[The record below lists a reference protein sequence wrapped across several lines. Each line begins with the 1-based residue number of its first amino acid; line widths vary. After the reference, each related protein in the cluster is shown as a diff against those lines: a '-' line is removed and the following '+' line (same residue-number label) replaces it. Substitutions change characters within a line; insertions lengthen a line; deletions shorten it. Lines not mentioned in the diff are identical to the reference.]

1 MGNLITYQT
10 IAYQGD
16 GVMSISK
23 LIVPLFLSVL
33 TASAFAVPAIQSPV
47 PYERVPAVLAS
58 ASPGAQQITL
68 EFTLPPGPGGH
79 DHTLGK
85 LPVTS
90 FQYTAASP
98 RDTSTGLA
106 TGRRQ
111 HETIVIVREVDA
123 ASPKLYQAMGDGSI
137 FPSAILTFTRL
148 GASPAQPETRYTV
161 VLSQVL
167 VTGLRPLAEPKT
179 GSDTHELEEVQLT
192 FRQITMTRTSGSKS
206 ATDDWLESK

>member
-90 FQYTAASP
+90 
-98 RDTSTGLA
+98 STGLA

-161 VLSQVL
+161 ALSQVI
-167 VTGLRPLAEPKT
+167 VTGLHPLAKPKT